1 MGVRVPPRARR
12 AQARSR
18 LRPSGSGPSRS
29 RSRASR
35 ASCPP
40 CRASGRPVVARAPGA
55 PPRALPV
62 RRALPSVCAP
72 VRVLAPPRVG
82 GRGGARRQRRS
93 CTTPHLVPPRVGG
106 GGAGDDPAAT
116 VESRAFAC
124 RGADGG
130 AKRPDGAITARLRVS
145 GGGGGGRRAG
155 CVVFHRSRAQGRSR
169 RAGTSTH
176 RRDRRRAGASGP
188 AGGGR
193 AGGSKRWSARIFH
206 PPRRTPLVPKCCND
220 AIPRTGRSRHAPES
234 HAPSTFFTLPTPPGR
249 KGEDTASPGPS
260 PGVDAPG
267 HDSGGRCRRP
277 GCRRGSRHL
286 GPRGR
291 GRRPGA
297 RGNRRR
303 AKGLTRGS
311 VVGRAAA

>member
-1 MGVRVPPRARR
+1 MILRSWGVRVPPRARR

-35 ASCPP
+35 PSCPP
-40 CRASGRPVVARAPGA
+40 CRAGGRPVVARAPGA

-62 RRALPSVCAP
+62 RRALPFVCAS

-82 GRGGARRQRRS
+82 GRGGARRQRRA

-124 RGADGG
+124 RGA
-130 AKRPDGAITARLRVS
+130 
-145 GGGGGGRRAG
+145 GGGRRAG

-220 AIPRTGRSRHAPES
+220 AIPRTRRSSHAPES
-234 HAPSTFFTLPTPPGR
+234 HAPPTFFTLPTPPGR

-260 PGVDAPG
+260 PGGDAPG

-277 GCRRGSRHL
+277 GGRRGSRHL

-291 GRRPGA
+291 GSPP
-297 RGNRRR
+297 
-303 AKGLTRGS
+303 TPE
-311 VVGRAAA
+311 

>member
-35 ASCPP
+35 PSCPP
-40 CRASGRPVVARAPGA
+40 CRAGGRPVVARAPGA

-62 RRALPSVCAP
+62 RRALPFVCAP

-82 GRGGARRQRRS
+82 GRGGARRQRRA
-93 CTTPHLVPPRVGG
+93 CTHRTLCLRVSGAAAPVTIRLRPWSRAPSRVGG
-106 GGAGDDPAAT
+106 RTAARSARM
-116 VESRAFAC
+116 EPSPRAFAC
-124 RGADGG
+124 R
-130 AKRPDGAITARLRVS
+130 
-145 GGGGGGRRAG
+145 GGGGRRAG
-155 CVVFHRSRAQGRSR
+155 CVVFHRSRARGRSR

-206 PPRRTPLVPKCCND
+206 PPRRAPLVPKCCND
-220 AIPRTGRSRHAPES
+220 AIPRTRRSRHAPES
-234 HAPSTFFTLPTPPGR
+234 HAPSTFFTLPTPPGC

-260 PGVDAPG
+260 PGGDAPG

-277 GCRRGSRHL
+277 GGRRGSRHL
-286 GPRGR
+286 GLRGR